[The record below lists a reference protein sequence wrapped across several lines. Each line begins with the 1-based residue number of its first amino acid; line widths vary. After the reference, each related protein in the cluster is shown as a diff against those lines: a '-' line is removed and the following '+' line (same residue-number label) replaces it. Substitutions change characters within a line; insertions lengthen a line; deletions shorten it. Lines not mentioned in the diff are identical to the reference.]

1 MIKTWFT
8 TVLSMHTSFSDL
20 SSKTRSMERASITGE
35 VRSAL
40 GLVLTVTGLERAV
53 GIGARCVVQGRKGP
67 VLGEVVGIDEGGTR
81 LLPFGSWDGIRTGD
95 RVAVAQSGDEIR
107 PDPAWIGRVIDA
119 LGRPLDGKG
128 RLPEGTTPCP
138 LRQTP
143 PPAFQRRRVGA
154 KIDTGVKV
162 LDVFTP
168 ICHGQRMGVFAGS
181 GVGKSTLMSM
191 LARSAQADVIVVGLV
206 GERGR
211 EVQDFIQEDLG
222 EEGLARSVVVV
233 STGDEPP
240 LMRRQAAWTATAV
253 AEYFRDQGL
262 SVLLLI
268 DSVTRF
274 AMAQR
279 EIGLAGGEP
288 PTAKGYPP
296 TIFAE
301 LPRLMERAGPG
312 TGEAGDI
319 TALYTVL
326 VDGDDM
332 DDPIADAV
340 RGIMDGHI
348 VLDRRIAE
356 QGRFPAVHLLRSV
369 SRMLPDCHSEAQYAI
384 YRTARRAAARY
395 ADMEELHR
403 IGAYREGT
411 DPEVDAAIRFSA
423 PLEEFLTQTRRES
436 MAPEDTFGHLYNRLS
451 EAGIQVNLARK
462 EPANPAPLRD
472 KLPEHVKK
480 SIFDS

>member
-1 MIKTWFT
+1 
-8 TVLSMHTSFSDL
+8 MHTAFSEL
-20 SSKTRSMERASITGE
+20 ASATRNLERTHVTGQ
-35 VRSAL
+35 VRAAL
-40 GLVLTVTGLERAV
+40 GLVLTVAGLERAV
-53 GIGARCVVQGRKGP
+53 GIGSRCVVQGRKGP
-67 VLGEVVGIDEGGTR
+67 VLAEVVGIDEAGTR
-81 LLPFGSWDGIRTGD
+81 LLPYGSWEGIMTGD
-95 RVAVAQSGDEIR
+95 AVVVTQAGDEIR
-107 PDPAWIGRVIDA
+107 PDDAWIGRVMDA
-119 LGRPLDGKG
+119 LGRPLDGLGK
-128 RLPEGTTPCP
+128 LPEGPTPHS
-138 LRQTP
+138 LRAAP
-143 PPAFQRRRVGA
+143 PPAFQRRRVGERL
-154 KIDTGVKV
+154 DTGVKV
-162 LDVFTP
+162 MDVFTP
-168 ICHGQRMGVFAGS
+168 ICQGQRMGVFAGS

-191 LARSAQADVIVVGLV
+191 LARNAQADVIVVGLV

-211 EVQDFIQEDLG
+211 EVQDFLQDDLG
-222 EEGLARSVVVV
+222 EDGLARSVVIV

-253 AEYFRDQGL
+253 AEYFRDQGKQ
-262 SVLLLI
+262 VLLLI

-301 LPRLMERAGPG
+301 LPRMMERAGPG
-312 TGEAGDI
+312 TAENGDI

-356 QGRFPAVHLLRSV
+356 TGRFPAVNLLRSV
-369 SRMLPDCHSEAQYAI
+369 SRMLPDCHSPAEYSV
-384 YRTARRAAARY
+384 YRAARRAIARY
-395 ADMEELHR
+395 TDMEELIR

-411 DPEVDAAIRFSA
+411 DAEVDSAIRFNGPA
-423 PLEEFLTQTRRES
+423 DTFLTQGKREAS
-436 MAPEDTFGHLYNRLS
+436 PSGESFLGIHQCLTG
-451 EAGIQVNLARK
+451 AGIKVDIP
-462 EPANPAPLRD
+462 PA
-472 KLPEHVKK
+472 E
-480 SIFDS
+480 

>member
-1 MIKTWFT
+1 
-8 TVLSMHTSFSDL
+8 
-20 SSKTRSMERASITGE
+20 MERSSITGQ

-53 GIGARCVVQGRKGP
+53 GIGSRCVVQGRKGP
-67 VLGEVVGIDEGGTR
+67 VLGEVVGIDENGTR
-81 LLPFGSWDGIRTGD
+81 LLPYGSWDGIMTGD
-95 RVAVAQSGDEIR
+95 RVAVAQAGDELR
-107 PDPAWIGRVIDA
+107 PDKAWIGRVIDA
-119 LGRPLDGKG
+119 LGRPIDGKG
-128 RLPEGTTPCP
+128 RLPEGTIPCP
-138 LRQTP
+138 VRNTP
-143 PPAFQRRRVGA
+143 PPAFDRRRVGA
-154 KIDTGVKV
+154 KIETGVKV
-162 LDVFTP
+162 MDIFTP

-211 EVQDFIQEDLG
+211 EVQDFLQQDLG

-233 STGDEPP
+233 STGDQPP

-262 SVLLLI
+262 SVMLLV

-312 TGEAGDI
+312 TGKGGDI

-340 RGIMDGHI
+340 RGIMDGHV

-356 QGRFPAVHLLRSV
+356 QGRFPAVNILRSV

-384 YRTARRAAARY
+384 YRAARKAVARY
-395 ADMEELHR
+395 ADMEELVR

-411 DPEVDAAIRFSA
+411 DKEVDAAVRLSA
-423 PLEEFLTQTRRES
+423 PLDDFLTQPKRES
-436 MAPEDTFGHLYNRLS
+436 MASDTAFGLVYNKLS
-451 EAGIQVNLARK
+451 EAGISVNLPRK
-462 EPANPAPLRD
+462 EIDNAAPV
-472 KLPEHVKK
+472 KGVPEKKK
-480 SIFDS
+480 SSIYDD

>member
-1 MIKTWFT
+1 
-8 TVLSMHTSFSDL
+8 
-20 SSKTRSMERASITGE
+20 
-35 VRSAL
+35 
-40 GLVLTVTGLERAV
+40 
-53 GIGARCVVQGRKGP
+53 
-67 VLGEVVGIDEGGTR
+67 
-81 LLPFGSWDGIRTGD
+81 
-95 RVAVAQSGDEIR
+95 
-107 PDPAWIGRVIDA
+107 
-119 LGRPLDGKG
+119 
-128 RLPEGTTPCP
+128 
-138 LRQTP
+138 
-143 PPAFQRRRVGA
+143 
-154 KIDTGVKV
+154 
-162 LDVFTP
+162 
-168 ICHGQRMGVFAGS
+168 
-181 GVGKSTLMSM
+181 
-191 LARSAQADVIVVGLV
+191 
-206 GERGR
+206 
-211 EVQDFIQEDLG
+211 
-222 EEGLARSVVVV
+222 
-233 STGDEPP
+233 
-240 LMRRQAAWTATAV
+240 
-253 AEYFRDQGL
+253 
-262 SVLLLI
+262 
-268 DSVTRF
+268 
-274 AMAQR
+274 
-279 EIGLAGGEP
+279 
-288 PTAKGYPP
+288 
-296 TIFAE
+296 
-301 LPRLMERAGPG
+301 MERAGPG

-423 PLEEFLTQTRRES
+423 PLEEFLAQTRRES

-462 EPANPAPLRD
+462 EPANPATLRD

>member
-1 MIKTWFT
+1 
-8 TVLSMHTSFSDL
+8 MHTAFSDL
-20 SSKTRSMERASITGE
+20 ATATRGIDPSAITGE
-35 VRSAL
+35 VKAAL
-40 GLVLTVTGLERAV
+40 GLTLTVTGLERAV
-53 GIGARCVVQGRKGP
+53 GIGSACIVQGRNGP
-67 VLGEVVGIDEGGTR
+67 VMGEVVGIDDKGTR
-81 LLPFGSWDGIRTGD
+81 LLPFGSWNGIMSGD
-95 RVAVAQSGDEIR
+95 KVAVTQAGDTIR
-107 PDPAWIGRVIDA
+107 PDDAWIGRVMDA

-128 RLPEGTTPCP
+128 TLHEGETPRP
-138 LRQTP
+138 VRASP
-143 PPAFQRRRVGA
+143 PPAFERRRVGG
-154 KIDTGVKV
+154 KIDTGIKV
-162 LDVFTP
+162 MDVFTP
-168 ICHGQRMGVFAGS
+168 LCRGQRMGVFAGS

-191 LARSAQADVIVVGLV
+191 LARQAQADVIVVGLV

-211 EVQDFIQEDLG
+211 EVQDFLQDDLG
-222 EEGLARSVVVV
+222 PEGLARSVVVV

-253 AEYFRDQGL
+253 AEYFRDQGKQ
-262 SVLLLI
+262 VMLLI

-288 PTAKGYPP
+288 PTSKGYPP

-301 LPRLMERAGPG
+301 LPHMMERAGPG
-312 TGEAGDI
+312 VGETGDI

-356 QGRFPAVHLLRSV
+356 QGRFPAVNILRSV
-369 SRMLPDCHSEAQYAI
+369 SRMLPDCHTDEEYKLYLA
-384 YRTARRAAARY
+384 ARRALARY
-395 ADMEELHR
+395 GDMEELIR

-411 DPEVDAAIRFSA
+411 DAEVDAAMRFAGPADALLS
-423 PLEEFLTQTRRES
+423 QTKRVTS
-436 MAPEDTFGHLYNRLS
+436 PANQSFAQVAKALMD
-451 EAGIQVNLARK
+451 AGIAVDVGGEAK
-462 EPANPAPLRD
+462 ATPAP
-472 KLPEHVKK
+472 PEG
-480 SIFDS
+480 